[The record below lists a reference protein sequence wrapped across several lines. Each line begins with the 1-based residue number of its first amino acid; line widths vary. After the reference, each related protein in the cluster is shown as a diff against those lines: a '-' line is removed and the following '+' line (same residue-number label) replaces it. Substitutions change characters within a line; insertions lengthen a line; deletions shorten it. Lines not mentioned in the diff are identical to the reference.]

1 MVIGSGIT
9 PNVKYRIKE
18 SKPVNQE
25 THQRVNDNGFQ
36 HSCKRNYHVRNCQAI
51 NRPLEPKHKRKGSR
65 MGFSPLKCAITAVA
79 LQVGCSYLQTQGPTE
94 QRPNGR
100 KSHPSLATLELT
112 APKTY
117 TGSRLPAQGMYTSAQ
132 HCLQFLR
139 QQFSRE
145 SYGSKARSE
154 TTAETNC
161 PAYFCLPLTAYSKG
175 LESLASKN
183 NLYQ

>member
-1 MVIGSGIT
+1 MTMVFSTLASVTIT
-9 PNVKYRIKE
+9 CATVKRSIDHLSQNINVK
-18 SKPVNQE
+18 VQ
-25 THQRVNDNGFQ
+25 GW
-36 HSCKRNYHVRNCQAI
+36 
-51 NRPLEPKHKRKGSR
+51 GSVP
-65 MGFSPLKCAITAVA
+65 FKCAITAVA